1 MSRLGSVQEWLSGT
15 VDLNRTAC
23 LQYRIAQSANL
34 PGSEDEQPDA
44 VIQTRW
50 GLL

>member
-1 MSRLGSVQEWLSGT
+1 MLRLGYVQEWLSGA

-23 LQYRIAQSANL
+23 LKYRIAQPANL
-34 PGSEDEQPDA
+34 PCSEDDQPAA

-50 GLL
+50 ESL